1 MLLEYNKKFNR
12 TADSS
17 CFDFYL
23 IKELEIEKTE
33 AILLPKTPH
42 SLRLRYTLISLI
54 VCLLQDLG
62 QRPITAQMFYRIYRP
77 LVYTT
82 TTTTTRTNI
91 PCNTSKNLP
100 R

>member
-33 AILLPKTPH
+33 AI
-42 SLRLRYTLISLI
+42 
-54 VCLLQDLG
+54 
-62 QRPITAQMFYRIYRP
+62 
-77 LVYTT
+77 
-82 TTTTTRTNI
+82 
-91 PCNTSKNLP
+91 
-100 R
+100 

>member
-42 SLRLRYTLISLI
+42 SLRLRYTLITF
-54 VCLLQDLG
+54 VCLFVTRFRSTTNN
-62 QRPITAQMFYRIYRP
+62 RPNV
-77 LVYTT
+77 L
-82 TTTTTRTNI
+82 
-91 PCNTSKNLP
+91 
-100 R
+100 